1 MVCQN
6 ESLNKSDFD
15 FLKILKFWFKI
26 IVLKLVKSIDRNL
39 NVVMAFLNSMNL
51 KLVATFVQRRL
62 STTSNFCALKKCY
75 LPNRSLVHVQGEEAP
90 ELLQGLMTNDIEH
103 LGTGRGGSIFL

>member
-1 MVCQN
+1 
-6 ESLNKSDFD
+6 
-15 FLKILKFWFKI
+15 
-26 IVLKLVKSIDRNL
+26 
-39 NVVMAFLNSMNL
+39 MAFLNSMSL
-51 KLVATFVQRRL
+51 KLVATFAQRRL

-103 LGTGRGGSIFL
+103 LDTGRGGSKFL